1 MEMNSMWKAL
11 LVSLALAAVA
21 VPAVTRAQE
30 LAAFKKEELEQLVAP
45 IALYPDSLVAQI
57 LMASTYPLEVVEA
70 ARWVKSN
77 PNVKDKALEDA
88 MAQQKWDPSV
98 KSLAAFPQVLNMM
111 SEKIDMTQKMGDAFL
126 GQQKEVLAAVQR
138 LRSKAQAAGNL
149 KSGQEQTVSTA
160 QEGGTTVIKIEPTQ
174 PETVYVP
181 TYNPATVY
189 GAWPYPAYPPY
200 YYYPPGYAAGAALFT
215 FTAGVIV
222 GNALW
227 GNCNWGGG
235 NVNVNVNKY
244 NNFNRSNIQN
254 SNWSHNAEHRKGVQY
269 RDTASQQRY
278 GKGQREGVE
287 NREQFRGR
295 AEQGRQ
301 DIARGGADQF
311 KGAAPASRGER
322 PAGAGGA
329 GERQGSGAAGDRGA
343 AAGSGG
349 AGDRGAAA
357 GSGGAGDRGAAAGS
371 GGAGDRGGGGGVQRT
386 SSGAAAYQ
394 GAGSGAQTRDYSSR
408 GAASQA
414 SSVGRTGGSA
424 GGGARAG
431 GGGGGGGRGGGGGGR
446 R

>member
-1 MEMNSMWKAL
+1 MDMNSIWKAL
-11 LVSLALAAVA
+11 LVSLVLAIGA
-21 VPAVTRAQE
+21 VPPVTRAQE
-30 LAAFKKEELEQLVAP
+30 PPAFKSEEIEQLVAP

-57 LMASTYPLEVVEA
+57 LMASTYPLEIVEA

-126 GQQKEVLAAVQR
+126 GQQKEVLAAIQR

-160 QEGGTTVIKIEPTQ
+160 QEGGATVIKIEPTQ
-174 PETVYVP
+174 PQTVYVP

-189 GAWPYPAYPPY
+189 GPWPYPAYPPY
-200 YYYPPGYAAGAALFT
+200 YYYPPGYVAGAALFT

-244 NNFNRSNIQN
+244 NNFNRTNIQN

-269 RDTASQQRY
+269 RDSASQQRY
-278 GKGQREGVE
+278 GKGQRQGVE
-287 NREQFRGR
+287 SREQFRGR

-311 KGAAPASRGER
+311 KG
-322 PAGAGGA
+322 GA
-329 GERQGSGAAGDRGA
+329 
-343 AAGSGG
+343 G
-349 AGDRGAAA
+349 AGDRQGA
-357 GSGGAGDRGAAAGS
+357 SGATAGDRSAGS
-371 GGAGDRGGGGGVQRT
+371 RGGGGAGDRGGGGGA
-386 SSGAAAYQ
+386 SAFQ
-394 GAGSGAQTRDYSSR
+394 GAGSGAQTRDFSSR
-408 GAASQA
+408 GAASHA
-414 SSVGRTGGSA
+414 SSVGH
-424 GGGARAG
+424 GGGGRA
-431 GGGGGGGRGGGGGGR
+431 GGGGGGRGGGGGGR